1 MCVCA
6 TLRHLTLWGPPV
18 FRLSMVFFSQ
28 FNALFYAAYFMC
40 CVAPAAFCS
49 FHAHFVARTQ
59 AAAGADP
66 CPLTPEP
73 SAPPANGMFNQGVKK
88 TRDTQ
93 QIEMQLHKVIFTKF
107 EELCECGLHSRI
119 FVFFFANSKN
129 INKIYCT
136 NEYLTGDPSKLFNSL
151 QPNFTIFQLQ
161 GIWYDI
167 CMSPHSILIFITMH
181 FQFKWNSFSSLGVP
195 KPQLSI
201 SCREREREKQ
211 RWKTICI
218 KIE

>member
-1 MCVCA
+1 MCNPA
-6 TLRHLTLWGPPV
+6 SLNPLRPPG
-18 FRLSMVFFSQ
+18 LSSFVGFFSQ

-59 AAAGADP
+59 SAAGADP

-73 SAPPANGMFNQGVKK
+73 SAPPANAMFNQGVKK

-119 FVFFFANSKN
+119 FVWVFFFSN

-161 GIWYDI
+161 GISYDI

-181 FQFKWNSFSSLGVP
+181 FQFK
-195 KPQLSI
+195 
-201 SCREREREKQ
+201 
-211 RWKTICI
+211 
-218 KIE
+218 